1 MIGEN
6 PSKGR
11 GFVPAHD
18 SFLRYL
24 LGCSLAVL
32 LGSGL
37 AGAVEFMSVDEIE
50 AGMTGVGKTVF
61 SGTRIEEFQV
71 EILGVMENARPHGDM
86 ILARVSGGPLATT
99 GMIQG
104 MSGSPVYIDGK
115 LVGAAAY
122 GWSFSKEPLC
132 GITPIEEMVHMW
144 RQMELQEGAGW
155 EESSLIPSRKYE
167 PFHSAVPG
175 RVEVDPVAD
184 LGALPAAGLVP
195 IRTPVMVSG
204 FDQRIID
211 RMIPVF
217 ERYHMSPVQAGAGGV
232 GEAEI
237 TLEPGASLAVQL
249 VSGDVSLSAVGTLT
263 YREGDRIIGF
273 GHPMFSS
280 GGVDFPMSGAVVHS
294 VMPSL
299 ATSFKLASV
308 SDVVGVLRQD
318 RRPGVAGI
326 VGQVPSAIP
335 VKLHIGGPGKAQPED
350 FRFHII
356 HNQFLTPNLV
366 LWSVLNSL
374 MTTGE
379 SMGDAAVRMDA
390 RVFVEDHGEL
400 RMENVFSGA
409 SPQAL
414 VATELS
420 EIITLLLRTP
430 LEDIRLEEI
439 SVDVTVRPDRRVA
452 RITGALLD
460 RSTVRPGEKIGL
472 TVYLRPY
479 RDEEQ
484 AVRATLEIPPDTPPG
499 RLMVQ
504 ISDAESSI
512 SWEQRRAP
520 YRFQFQSV
528 PQLLDVL
535 RDLARNDQLILK
547 LVSGRPGAVV
557 KGQEL
562 PSLPPSALAALR
574 GSLTGAQGGLTY
586 QDVLVEERLDL
597 DMVLSGQIALPLEV
611 ER

>member
-1 MIGEN
+1 M
-6 PSKGR
+6 SAR
-11 GFVPAHD
+11 CF
-18 SFLRYL
+18 FLRYL
-24 LGCSLAVL
+24 WRVIPAVL
-32 LGSGL
+32 LGLGPV
-37 AGAVEFMSVDEIE
+37 GAVEFMPVDDIRV
-50 AGMTGVGKTVF
+50 GMKGVGRTVF

-115 LVGAAAY
+115 LIGAAAY
-122 GWSFSKEPLC
+122 GWSFSKEPIC

-144 RQMELQEGAGW
+144 QQMELPEEGGW
-155 EESSLIPSRKYE
+155 EESGLNPSGRLE
-167 PFHSAVPG
+167 LFGAEMAGWAEMDPSAG
-175 RVEVDPVAD
+175 TN
-184 LGALPAAGLVP
+184 LSPATGLVP

-204 FDQRIID
+204 FDQRVID
-211 RMIPVF
+211 RMAPVF

-237 TLEPGASLAVQL
+237 ALEPGASLAVQL

-263 YREGDRIIGF
+263 YREEDRIIGF

-326 VGQVPSAIP
+326 IGSTPSAIP
-335 VKLHIGGPGKAQPED
+335 IKLHIGGPGKAEPED
-350 FRFHII
+350 FRFHIV
-356 HNQFLTPNLV
+356 HNKFLTPNLV
-366 LWSVLNSL
+366 LWSVLNAL

-379 SMGDAAVRMDA
+379 SMGDAAVKMDA
-390 RVFVEDHGEL
+390 RLLIKDHGEL

-414 VATELS
+414 VATELG
-420 EIITLLLRTP
+420 EITTLLLRTP

-439 SVDVTVRPDRRVA
+439 GVNVTVIPGQRVG
-452 RITGALLD
+452 RIAGALLD
-460 RSTVRPGEKIGL
+460 RSTVHPGEKIGM
-472 TVYLRPY
+472 TVFIRPY
-479 RDEEQ
+479 RGEER
-484 AVRATLEIPPDTPPG
+484 AVRAFLEVPPDTPPG

-520 YRFQFQSV
+520 HRFQFQNMDH
-528 PQLLDVL
+528 LLEVL
-535 RDLARNDQLILK
+535 RDLERNDQLILK

-574 GSLTGAQGGLTY
+574 GSLAGVQGGLTY
-586 QDVLVEERLDL
+586 QDVLAEKRMNLDV
-597 DMVLSGQIALPLEV
+597 VLSGQIALPLEV